1 MTTDSSRTPATVLP
15 RVLGGC
21 IIATSATISV
31 ALLADNPRA
40 MVLALL
46 AHAAVL
52 IAVGSANLE
61 PAAATD
67 DELLAIATITGRHAL
82 TDDTPTSAIPA
93 VTS

>member
-1 MTTDSSRTPATVLP
+1 MTVLL

-21 IIATSATISV
+21 IIATSGAISV
-31 ALLADNPRA
+31 ALFADHPRA

-67 DELLAIATITGRHAL
+67 EELLAIATITGRHAA
-82 TDDTPTSAIPA
+82 TDDTPTSAIHV
-93 VTS
+93 VTAEATS